1 MPAET
6 DGQWT
11 VAVYCA
17 ATPVHPELLE
27 LAASLGASIGSR
39 GWTLV
44 WGGGHVSAMGAVAS
58 AARAVGGWTV
68 GVIPKML
75 QTRELAD
82 GDADEL
88 IVTDTMSE
96 RKRVME
102 MRADAFIALPG
113 GVGTL
118 DELLSAWTEGYLGVH
133 DKPIVL
139 LDPWGHYDGL
149 LGWVDGLVDSGY
161 ISQAAVDRLVVV
173 DKVGEA
179 LQACAPKL
187 TGLQRIEESG
197 V

>member
-1 MPAET
+1 MSPET
-6 DGQWT
+6 SGRWT

-17 ATPVHPELLE
+17 AATTHPELME
-27 LAASLGASIGSR
+27 LASSLGEGIAER

-58 AARAVGGWTV
+58 AARARGGWTV
-68 GVIPKML
+68 GVIPAML
-75 QTRELAD
+75 QNRELAD
-82 GDADEL
+82 HEADEL
-88 IVTDTMSE
+88 IVTDTLSE

-102 MRADAFIALPG
+102 ERADAFIALPG

-118 DELLSAWTEGYLGVH
+118 DELLSAWTQGYLGAH
-133 DKPIVL
+133 EKPIVM

-149 LGWVDGLVDSGY
+149 RAWLYGLLDSGY

-179 LQACAPKL
+179 LQACAPA
-187 TGLQRIEESG
+187 
-197 V
+197 